1 MCGFD
6 TLKVRRFGLM
16 CGFDTLK
23 DPETVEAFPA
33 EDAMSA
39 KLLKALQ
46 RRGRINLESATA
58 ADFSPHPWLQPKN
71 ESTSLLRCWGRSSR
85 GDRTT
90 LAILRPNW
98 PTRRSSGGSRSLGK
112 DDCGARP

>member
-1 MCGFD
+1 MRNLQIFEDEIPVENAVARGEQPLSGLQRL
-6 TLKVRRFGLM
+6 TENPHNATVRRFGFM

-46 RRGRINLESATA
+46 RRGRINRVR
-58 ADFSPHPWLQPKN
+58 N
-71 ESTSLLRCWGRSSR
+71 
-85 GDRTT
+85 
-90 LAILRPNW
+90 
-98 PTRRSSGGSRSLGK
+98 GG
-112 DDCGARP
+112 